1 MAEFVT
7 CPACSTKVL
16 TAEALLGRRVRCY
29 SCGFRFVAAPDP
41 PEPPAPVPAD
51 VTPAPPRFGGD
62 EDDDED
68 RPFCP
73 GCGRRVSW
81 QATACPLCGE
91 EFEEEEPRHAR
102 PRVLDVVLPV
112 RRDGEPHRGG
122 TLFVLGS
129 FGLVAGVLSACFAGF
144 PALLSVPLGVAVWV
158 LATRDLRRMAD
169 GSVDPRGARLT
180 RQARLSAAAGA
191 AFGALFATVYAL
203 VLLAS

>member
-16 TAEALLGRRVRCY
+16 TADALLGRRVRCF
-29 SCGFRFVAAPDP
+29 SCGFRFLAAPDP

-51 VTPAPPRFGGD
+51 VTPAPPRFGDD
-62 EDDDED
+62 EDDED

-81 QATACPLCGE
+81 QATVCPLCGE
-91 EFEEEEPRHAR
+91 EFEEEEPRPAR
-102 PRVLDVVLPV
+102 ARVLDVALPV
-112 RRDGEPHRGG
+112 RRDGEPHRGR
-122 TLFVLGS
+122 LLLVLGT
-129 FGLVAGVLSACFAGF
+129 FGLLAGVLSACFAGF
-144 PALLSVPLGVAVWV
+144 PALLSVPLGVAVAV

-169 GSVDPRGARLT
+169 GSVDPRGAGLT
-180 RQARLSAAAGA
+180 RQARLCAAAGA

-203 VLLAS
+203 VFLAS